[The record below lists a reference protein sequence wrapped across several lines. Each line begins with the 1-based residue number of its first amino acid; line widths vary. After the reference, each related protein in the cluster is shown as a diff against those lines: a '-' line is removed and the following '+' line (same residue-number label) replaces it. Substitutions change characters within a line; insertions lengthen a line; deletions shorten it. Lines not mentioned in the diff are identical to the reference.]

1 MIMIAFFLV
10 VWPSEWDQETD
21 LPIAEVK
28 TLNDVVSD
36 SMAESR
42 FSVLLLGAFGVLAL
56 LLVAI
61 GMYGVI
67 SYNAAQRTQEIGIR
81 IALGAQRGDVLRMVL
96 RYGVRIAA
104 MGIGIGLA
112 AAFGVTRLLNS
123 FLYGVGATDP
133 VTFVSVVILLVLVAV
148 AACYIPARRAI
159 RVDPIV
165 ALRYE

>member
-1 MIMIAFFLV
+1 
-10 VWPSEWDQETD
+10 
-21 LPIAEVK
+21 
-28 TLNDVVSD
+28 
-36 SMAESR
+36 
-42 FSVLLLGAFGVLAL
+42 VLAL
-56 LLVAI
+56 LLAAI

-104 MGIGIGLA
+104 TGIGIGLA

-133 VTFVSVVILLVLVAV
+133 VPLCRS
-148 AACYIPARRAI
+148 
-159 RVDPIV
+159 
-165 ALRYE
+165 